1 MGLFL
6 VQSRV
11 DAFVDYIA
19 EIEADDADEAA
30 QIAYDGGDGVVW
42 RRQGVSEFDDRRVV
56 TLGVHGE
63 EIEATARG
71 DL

>member
-1 MGLFL
+1 MGRFL

-30 QIAYDGGDGVVW
+30 RIAYDGGEGVVW
-42 RRQGVSEFDDRRVV
+42 TRQGVSEFDDRRVV
-56 TLGVHGE
+56 TLGVDGE

-71 DL
+71 GF